1 MSIIIKRLPR
11 FPSKETK
18 HQSDDSSGLLMAIID
33 RILTARHVFYVCVA
47 FMAWLTDSY
56 NFFNVTLSLKRISEE
71 YGIGIEEL
79 SVAITYT
86 LLFRSLG
93 ALVFGLLS
101 DRYGRRW
108 LLTLN
113 MMCLGGTVL
122 GTTFVHNYTHF
133 LILRALF
140 AFILGGTYGISVALA
155 LESLPAHAR
164 GFVSGF
170 FQHGYFMGYFIAAG
184 VEMTLVTPLN
194 DWRASC
200 YVGSGLSFFT
210 AGLCAICPDSEI
222 YIQLRQEPQL
232 YPNPDKPSR
241 TKTFLKSL
249 RFAILNH
256 WKRSI
261 YCIILLTDSY
271 QKFLIVNKK
280 MSPGNTG
287 LLVMI
292 GIGGSILGSIAGGWL
307 SQLLGR
313 RITIIMMCT
322 YAGVFVPIWILP
334 TTFIGLGMGVF
345 VLQFTLQAAW
355 GVLPIYV
362 SELSPPGCIATF
374 VGLAYNLG
382 SLFASPVPLLELRAA
397 ELTKYTS
404 NEVEIYQYDLT
415 QAVLFGIV
423 VGLIVI
429 ITMFGDEQHGSVL
442 QSVGGRMSDSRSI
455 TSLSNSL
462 HHHSQS
468 DSLSHRESLDTGTL
482 IPMNCSLFLVIT
494 LSFHHHLKLYSDYS
508 SGISASLHS

>member
-1 MSIIIKRLPR
+1 MLSPRPFRGPSGSEPGLRPAGGSILSLVVWKSQAYFICRSSSNVYPV
-11 FPSKETK
+11 FPQKK

-33 RILTARHVFYVCVA
+33 RIYVTAR
-47 FMAWLTDSY
+47 
-56 NFFNVTLSLKRISEE
+56 
-71 YGIGIEEL
+71 
-79 SVAITYT
+79 
-86 LLFRSLG
+86 LLC
-93 ALVFGLLS
+93 LVFGLLS

-140 AFILGGTYGISVALA
+140 AFILGGTYALA

-261 YCIILLTDSY
+261 YCIILLTAFHSLSHISMDSY
-271 QKFLIVNKK
+271 QKFLI
-280 MSPGNTG
+280 
-287 LLVMI
+287 
-292 GIGGSILGSIAGGWL
+292 
-307 SQLLGR
+307 
-313 RITIIMMCT
+313 
-322 YAGVFVPIWILP
+322 
-334 TTFIGLGMGVF
+334 
-345 VLQFTLQAAW
+345 
-355 GVLPIYV
+355 
-362 SELSPPGCIATF
+362 
-374 VGLAYNLG
+374 
-382 SLFASPVPLLELRAA
+382 
-397 ELTKYTS
+397 
-404 NEVEIYQYDLT
+404 
-415 QAVLFGIV
+415 
-423 VGLIVI
+423 
-429 ITMFGDEQHGSVL
+429 DE
-442 QSVGGRMSDSRSI
+442 
-455 TSLSNSL
+455 
-462 HHHSQS
+462 
-468 DSLSHRESLDTGTL
+468 
-482 IPMNCSLFLVIT
+482 
-494 LSFHHHLKLYSDYS
+494 
-508 SGISASLHS
+508 